1 VPKGRPQGRS
11 TAQKRSRAA
20 RQRAAAT
27 YAYERRRRQARSYQP
42 GLAGILPEGLVRPRA
57 LEVLTEKT
65 GVPGWPLVL
74 GVAGWALV
82 LLLWVGGAIGLS
94 FAFFLGT
101 LLSASIATA
110 WLIGAVVRGKG
121 GLRAGRA
128 GLVVALAVFVPVV
141 FDPHTGDVFNLP
153 KYTLVVIGALV
164 LAGLW
169 VVDAVQ
175 HRQSPHWRHGLQ
187 WALAAVLVWT
197 AISAF
202 AGMDTHVSLLGDYGS
217 YDGLYAALAFAAV
230 TMATAEAFSAGDV
243 RKVLGALGFAG
254 ASVVTIYAVIQL
266 HDTELSGSRWDFIH
280 WTKASTVGNIFSTF
294 GNPNHLAGYL
304 AVVLPIALVLGIFTA
319 KGWPLRVA
327 AGLFTFVVLAL
338 IVRSSARGAW
348 VAVIVSGLV
357 LAAFLAPELRRRLAL
372 TTTVVGGLVVVAAVG
387 MVVAG
392 KRFISEPLSALFK
405 TGGSTSVQQRFDM
418 WKAAAQM
425 ATHHPITGVGP
436 DNYALVFPRYQTAAW
451 VKGLGPNYLVN
462 GSHDIFTT
470 VLADQGFIGL
480 VLFVVL
486 LAVIA
491 LRAGGAWRRF
501 RVVERGEKGGQVEI
515 ERARGQRMDLA
526 VVTASITAY
535 VVQAVF
541 NVQQIGLTF
550 TFWLL
555 TGLLL
560 VLATQARVPAT
571 LRPDILLS
579 TDAVA
584 EEVVAAPAPAWR
596 GRRANAW
603 WQVALAGAIATA
615 AVIVLSVG
623 ADGPYRADHAYWAS
637 TQVLSKSSSSQT
649 VAAQTYFADIRH
661 AQVLNPWEPRYPM
674 AEGIDLATAA
684 TRATTSSQRLSD
696 LNAARSLFAQAS
708 RENTLWGEPYYDL
721 ASVYG
726 DLSQVQP
733 AKAKADLAAA
743 ADAARHALK
752 DNPLNADYSK
762 LLAQIEKGQGA
773 LHKHP

>member
-1 VPKGRPQGRS
+1 M
-11 TAQKRSRAA
+11 
-20 RQRAAAT
+20 
-27 YAYERRRRQARSYQP
+27 
-42 GLAGILPEGLVRPRA
+42 LPEGLARPRA

-65 GVPGWPLVL
+65 GVPGWPLVF
-74 GVAGWALV
+74 GVAAWVIV

-101 LLSASIATA
+101 LLSASVAA
-110 WLIGAVVRGKG
+110 VWLIGGVARGKG

-128 GLVVALAVFVPVV
+128 GLVVALAVFMPVV

-153 KYTLVVIGALV
+153 KYTLAVIGALV

-169 VVDAVQ
+169 LVDAVQ
-175 HRQSPHWRHGLQ
+175 HREAPHWRHGLQ
-187 WALAAVLVWT
+187 WVLAAVLVW
-197 AISAF
+197 AAVSSF

-266 HDTELSGSRWDFIH
+266 HDTEFSGPRWDFIH
-280 WTKASTVGNIFSTF
+280 WNAKSTVGNIFSTF

-319 KGWPLRVA
+319 KAWPLRAA
-327 AGLFTFVVLAL
+327 AGFFSLVVLAL

-372 TTTVVGGLVVVAAVG
+372 TTTVVGGIVVVAVVG
-387 MVVAG
+387 MVAGG
-392 KRFISEPLSALFK
+392 KRFISEPLSALFQ
-405 TGGSTSVQQRFDM
+405 TGGSSSVQQRFDM

-425 ATHHPITGVGP
+425 AAHHPITGVGP

-462 GSHDIFTT
+462 GSHNIFTT

-480 VLFVVL
+480 VLFVAL

-491 LRAGGAWRRF
+491 LRAVGAWRRL
-501 RVVERGEKGGQVEI
+501 RAVERGENGGQVEL
-515 ERARGQRMDLA
+515 ERARRQRVELA

-541 NVQQIGLTF
+541 NVQQIGLSF

-571 LRPDILLS
+571 LRPGVLLS
-579 TDAVA
+579 TGALA
-584 EEVVAAPAPAWR
+584 EEPAAPPAPAWR
-596 GRRANAW
+596 DRRTYDW
-603 WQVALAGAIATA
+603 WPVALAGALATA
-615 AVIVLSVG
+615 AVIVLSIG

-637 TQVLSKSSSSQT
+637 TQVLAKKSSSQT
-649 VAAQTYFADIRH
+649 AAAQTYFADIRH
-661 AQVLNPWEPRYPM
+661 AEVLNPWEPRYPM
-674 AEGIDLATAA
+674 AEALDLTSAAPHATSA
-684 TRATTSSQRLSD
+684 SQRLDD
-696 LNAARSLFAQAS
+696 LNQARSLFAQAA
-708 RENTLWGEPYYDL
+708 RENSLWGEPYYFL

-726 DLSQVQP
+726 ELSQVQP
-733 AKAKADLAAA
+733 AQAKADLAAA
-743 ADAARHALK
+743 TVAVRHALK
-752 DNPLNADYSK
+752 DNPLNADYSA
-762 LLAQIEKGQGA
+762 LLAQIEKSQRA